1 VVGLRKHLDTIAAS
15 HATLVLVS
23 ALAPEPVNS
32 VHRPLRE
39 RVGERV
45 AQLYRPSVDPDYLP
59 AASRLQ
65 VVVAVSPLAGP
76 SALTLAGV
84 SYTWF
89 PPHPVLRGPSLDVLR
104 MAFSLWRPDTP
115 KSRCGSFDDALATA
129 IRLDGITATHRS
141 FSR

>member
-1 VVGLRKHLDTIAAS
+1 VGLRKHLDTIVVS
-15 HATLVLVS
+15 PATLVLVS

-45 AQLYRPSVDPDYLP
+45 AQLYRSSPDVNRLP
-59 AASRLQ
+59 TSAHLQ

-89 PPHPVLRGPSLDVLR
+89 PPHLVLRGPSLDVLH
-104 MAFSLWRPDTP
+104 MAVSLWRPDTP
-115 KSRCGSFDDALATA
+115 KSRWGSFDAALTTA
-129 IRLDGITATHRS
+129 IRLDGIAATHRLC
-141 FSR
+141 SR